1 MEILDIVFLPIK
13 ACLLFP
19 PLAIMIGFVFFAISR
34 VRVGSRGAAI
44 SAAVL
49 WVVYGV
55 YECYMT
61 WIWSPAHIAPIRAD
75 LFLIA
80 FVLYLI
86 SLYTIF
92 SLWSCRKDN
101 DSK

>member
-1 MEILDIVFLPIK
+1 MLELIFLPFN
-13 ACLLFP
+13 AFLVFP
-19 PLAIMIGFVFFAISR
+19 PLAIVIGLVFLAISR
-34 VRVGSRGAAI
+34 VRIGSHGAAI
-44 SAAVL
+44 TAAVL
-49 WVVYGV
+49 WIVYGA

-86 SLYTIF
+86 SMYAIF
-92 SLWSCRKDN
+92 SLWSCRKED